1 MTERA
6 DASAPWAMLTADV
19 PGIGGRIKQR
29 PEDFLVE
36 EIPAYAPS
44 GKGEH
49 VFLFIEKRGLST
61 MEVAR
66 RLARHFGVREQAVG
80 YAGLKDKNAITRQV
94 FSIHTPGKTAQ
105 DFPQIADPK
114 IGVLWADQHDNKL
127 RTGHLSGNRFSIR
140 VRGVSFTAAR
150 VAAAVLQRLAAHGAP
165 NRVGEQRFGI
175 LGNNH
180 LVGLRMVLGDPRGA
194 LDELLGPSAS
204 RPDLQPQARVDYTQ
218 GRFDQAARG
227 YPPTAR
233 AEIQALRALASGA
246 DAARALDAV
255 PRGVRRYYL
264 SALQSAAF
272 NAVLD
277 ARVRAGTLATL
288 LEGDVA
294 YKHDNG
300 ALFSVDAQAAAD
312 PDTARRAAALQ
323 ISPSGPMWGPLMKR
337 ASGAIDAAE
346 VAALASLGLTPEALA
361 DYAATRPGA
370 VDGTRRPLRVPVI
383 DPEVEGGADDLGQ
396 YVRCAF
402 ELPRGAFATV
412 VLREIMKPPPGVALD
427 AQEEG

>member
-1 MTERA
+1 
-6 DASAPWAMLTADV
+6 MLTADL

-44 GKGEH
+44 GRGEH
-49 VFLFIEKRGLST
+49 VFLFVEKRGLST

-94 FSIHTPGKTAQ
+94 FSVHAPGKTAE

-114 IGVLWADQHDNKL
+114 IVVLWADQHENKL
-127 RTGHLSGNRFSIR
+127 RTGHLKGNRFSIR
-140 VRGVSFTAAR
+140 VRGVRFSDARAAG
-150 VAAAVLQRLAAHGAP
+150 ATLERLAAQGAP
-165 NRVGEQRFGI
+165 NRVGEQRFGL

-180 LVGLRMVLGDPRGA
+180 LIGLAMVLGEPRRG
-194 LDELLGPSAS
+194 LDLLLGRWAE
-204 RPDLQPQARVDYTQ
+204 RPDLQPGARADYAA
-218 GRFDQAARG
+218 GRFEQAARG

-233 AEIQALRALASGA
+233 SEILALRALASGA
-246 DAARALDAV
+246 EAARALEAV
-255 PRGVRRYYL
+255 PRRVRRYYL

-277 ARVRAGTLATL
+277 ERVRAGTLGKL
-288 LEGDVA
+288 VEGDVA
-294 YKHDNG
+294 YKHENG
-300 ALFSVDAQAAAD
+300 AVFGVDGPTADDPATAA
-312 PDTARRAAALQ
+312 RAERLE
-323 ISPSGPMWGPLMKR
+323 ISPSGPMWGPKMKR
-337 ASGAIDAAE
+337 AAGVVDRAELAALEGIGVPLGRLEAYALENPGAI
-346 VAALASLGLTPEALA
+346 
-361 DYAATRPGA
+361 
-370 VDGTRRPLRVPVI
+370 DGTRRPLRVPVI
-383 DPEVEGGADDLGQ
+383 DPEIEGGADELGQ

-412 VLREIMKPPPGVALD
+412 VLREIMKPEPGASLD
-427 AQEEG
+427 AAPEEEA